1 MSFLKEYSLALALL
15 ISTIFILHS
24 YKKDYGKADEQSIE
38 KLSNWYQSKT
48 KVSKS
53 SSFSKLS
60 P

>member
-24 YKKDYGKADEQSIE
+24 CKKDYGKADEQSIE
-38 KLSNWYQSKT
+38 KLSNWYQSKI